1 MSWHIGVITPGEI
14 AERVLMPG
22 DPLRAKHI
30 AETFLENPK
39 EYSHVR
45 NMLGFTGTYKGCRVS
60 VQGSGMGMPSMSI
73 YATELIKDYGVKKI
87 IRTGTCGALQTT
99 IHVRD
104 VVIAQATT
112 TDSSMVRNIFTHGMT
127 FAPTGSFPLLEK
139 AVESA
144 RALKVPFHVGNVLSQ
159 DRLYDD
165 EIDLNKLSAYGVL
178 AAEMETAALYLVAA
192 KYQIEALG
200 IFTVSNHILTG
211 VETSAK
217 DRETSFNDMAHIALE
232 TIIADD

>member
-1 MSWHIGVITPGEI
+1 
-14 AERVLMPG
+14 
-22 DPLRAKHI
+22 
-30 AETFLENPK
+30 
-39 EYSHVR
+39 
-45 NMLGFTGTYKGCRVS
+45 
-60 VQGSGMGMPSMSI
+60 
-73 YATELIKDYGVKKI
+73 
-87 IRTGTCGALQTT
+87 
-99 IHVRD
+99 
-104 VVIAQATT
+104 
-112 TDSSMVRNIFTHGMT
+112 MVRNIFTHGMT

-178 AAEMETAALYLVAA
+178 AAEMETAAIYLVAA

-211 VETSAK
+211 VETSTK
-217 DRETSFNDMAHIALE
+217 DRETSFNDMAHIGLE
-232 TIIADD
+232 AIIADD

>member
-1 MSWHIGVITPGEI
+1 MSWHISAKPEGEI
-14 AERVLMPG
+14 ADRVLMPG

-30 AETFLENPK
+30 AETFLEDAK
-39 EYSHVR
+39 EYSHIR
-45 NMLGFTGTYKGCRVS
+45 NMLGFTGVYKGKRVS
-60 VQGSGMGMPSMSI
+60 IQGSGMGMPSMSI
-73 YATELIKDYGVKKI
+73 YATELIQDYGVKKI

-104 VVIAQATT
+104 VVMAQATT

-127 FAPTGSFPLLEK
+127 FAPTGSFSMLEH
-139 AVESA
+139 AVQSA
-144 RALKVPFHVGNVLSQ
+144 RDLKVPFHVGNVLSQ

-165 EIDLNKLSAYGVL
+165 EIDLTKLSAYGVL
-178 AAEMETAALYLVAA
+178 AAEMETAALYLVAS
-192 KYQIEALG
+192 KFHIEALG

-211 VETSAK
+211 VETSAA

-232 TIIADD
+232 AIILDD

>member
-1 MSWHIGVITPGEI
+1 MSWHIGAKSKDEI

-30 AETFLENPK
+30 AKTFLEDVK
-39 EYSHVR
+39 EYSHIR
-45 NMLGFTGTYKGCRVS
+45 NMLGFTGLYKGTRVS
-60 VQGSGMGMPSMSI
+60 IQGSGIGMPSMSI
-73 YATELIKDYGVKKI
+73 YATELITDFGVKKI

-127 FAPTGSFPLLEK
+127 FAPTGSFSMLER
-139 AVESA
+139 AVQSA
-144 RALKVPFHVGNVLSQ
+144 RELKVPFHVGNVLSQ

-192 KYQIEALG
+192 KYKIEALG

-211 VETSAK
+211 VETSAS
-217 DRETSFNDMAHIALE
+217 DRETSFNDMAHIGLE
-232 TIIADD
+232 TVILD

>member
-1 MSWHIGVITPGEI
+1 MSWHIGAKSKDEI

-30 AETFLENPK
+30 AKTFLEDVK
-39 EYSHVR
+39 EYSHIR
-45 NMLGFTGTYKGCRVS
+45 NMLGFTGLYKGTRVS
-60 VQGSGMGMPSMSI
+60 IQGSGMGMPSMSI
-73 YATELIKDYGVKKI
+73 YATELITDFGVKKI

-127 FAPTGSFPLLEK
+127 FAPTGSFSMLER
-139 AVESA
+139 AVQSA
-144 RALKVPFHVGNVLSQ
+144 RDLKVPFHVGNVLSQ

-165 EIDLNKLSAYGVL
+165 EIDLTKLSAYGVL
-178 AAEMETAALYLVAA
+178 AAEMETAALYLVAS
-192 KYQIEALG
+192 KFRIEALG

-211 VETSAK
+211 VETSAA

-232 TIIADD
+232 AIILDD